1 MDIIEV
7 VKIILLGIIEGI
19 TEWLPVS
26 STGHMYLFEEFW
38 PLQVGAN
45 PEAFSEMFFV
55 VVQLGAILAVIV
67 MFFSKLFP
75 LGREKREEGE
85 GTYRITFKKDVIS
98 MWLKVIVACIPSVV
112 LGLLFDDILDTYL
125 YNGIVIA
132 ITLIIYGVAFI
143 LIEIWN
149 KNREPRIGTV
159 EALDYKTALIIGLFQ
174 VLAMIPGTSRSGATI
189 LGALLIGVSRP
200 AAAEFTFFLAIPT
213 MFGASLLKIVKFLLD
228 GGSFG
233 GSEIAALL
241 IGSAVAFAVS
251 LAVIKFLMDFVRKH
265 DFKVF
270 GWYRI
275 ALGAIVL
282 TVFALQAA
290 QVL

>member
-7 VKIILLGIIEGI
+7 IKIILLGIIEGI

-38 PLQVGAN
+38 PLKVGAN

-75 LGREKREEGE
+75 LGREQREEGG
-85 GTYRITFKKDVIS
+85 GTYRITLKKDVIS

-125 YNGIVIA
+125 YNGVVIA

-149 KNREPRIGTV
+149 KKREPRIATV
-159 EALDYKTALIIGLFQ
+159 ENLDYKTVLLIGLFQ

-213 MFGASLLKIVKFLLD
+213 MFGASLLKMVKFLLD